1 MRCGIGHLDLPF
13 FRSRLSGGEWAR
25 AHRHRTIYQLYKH
38 IIALPRAG
46 LGSWRRHWEA
56 FRRRLHGIDA
66 PEAGQTCRSPSGTW
80 RCGQKSS
87 LALSD
92 LIGRRTISCAQTDR
106 DRYGRMVAI
115 CWIERV
121 DLSEWMVRN
130 GWAVAYTKY
139 SGDYVS
145 AEQEA
150 AGSRKG
156 VWSGEFIDPWDY
168 RRGARLA
175 AAPVADDDC
184 LIKGNINRKGDRIYH
199 VPGSS
204 SYSQTKISP
213 SKGERWFCTEE
224 EAEASGWRAPR
235 R

>member
-1 MRCGIGHLDLPF
+1 
-13 FRSRLSGGEWAR
+13 
-25 AHRHRTIYQLYKH
+25 
-38 IIALPRAG
+38 
-46 LGSWRRHWEA
+46 
-56 FRRRLHGIDA
+56 
-66 PEAGQTCRSPSGTW
+66 
-80 RCGQKSS
+80 
-87 LALSD
+87 
-92 LIGRRTISCAQTDR
+92 
-106 DRYGRMVAI
+106 MVAI

-213 SKGERWFCTEE
+213 AKGERWFCTEE